1 MNRLLLIAAALT
13 LAPAAMAADNTPAPA
28 APGATTPTE
37 TVAATPCQKPQLEFD
52 TAGKLKNT
60 KDLQPKVTAY
70 QSCTDAYVAEQKQA
84 VLASEAAAKAHR
96 DAGNDAVQQFN
107 NFAAEL
113 SAAQQKK

>member
-1 MNRLLLIAAALT
+1 MNRLLLIAAALM

-28 APGATTPTE
+28 ATTPTE
-37 TVAATPCQKPQLEFD
+37 TVAATACQKPQLEFD

-70 QSCTDAYVAEQKQA
+70 QNCTDAYVAEQKQA
-84 VLASEAAAKAHR
+84 MLASEAATKAHHQ
-96 DAGNDAVQQFN
+96 AGNDAVQQFN

>member
-28 APGATTPTE
+28 APGATTPTDM
-37 TVAATPCQKPQLEFD
+37 VAPTTCERPQLELD
-52 TAGKLKNT
+52 PAGKLKNP

-70 QSCTDAYVAEQKQA
+70 QNCTNAYIAQQKQA